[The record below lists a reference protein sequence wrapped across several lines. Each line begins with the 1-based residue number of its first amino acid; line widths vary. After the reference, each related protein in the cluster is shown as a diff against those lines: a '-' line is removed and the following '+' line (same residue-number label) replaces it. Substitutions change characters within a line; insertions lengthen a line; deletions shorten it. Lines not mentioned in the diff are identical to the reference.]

1 MPAELLILLRLFLL
15 RPGYYGRCVDY
26 YEGAKDA
33 GIILDFSRPWA
44 RFVLSRLGSLI
55 GSSGDSQVCVM
66 RASAV
71 NGCSSVLVE
80 AVDTNIFLAV

>member
-33 GIILDFSRPWA
+33 GILLDFSRPWA
-44 RFVLSRLGSLI
+44 RFVLSRLGSLL
-55 GSSGDSQVCVM
+55 GSSGDSGLCHARVGSQW
-66 RASAV
+66 
-71 NGCSSVLVE
+71 L
-80 AVDTNIFLAV
+80 L